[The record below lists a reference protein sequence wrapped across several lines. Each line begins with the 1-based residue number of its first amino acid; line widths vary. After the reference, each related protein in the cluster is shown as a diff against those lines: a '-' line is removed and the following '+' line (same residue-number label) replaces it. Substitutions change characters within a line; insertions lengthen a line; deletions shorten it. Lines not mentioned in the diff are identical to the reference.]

1 MVWQESGGG
10 GESEKGRDPVS
21 VEPLT
26 SPDPPDEGQDGGQ
39 TEEQP
44 LINSPPPPII
54 TSSGTPKATPKSQ
67 PRSFLHYPATPTISS
82 KNVRSIPK
90 LDSAT
95 VPIMV
100 NLDPTERI
108 SLNKG
113 KHTFEMG
120 T

>member
-10 GESEKGRDPVS
+10 GDSKKGRDPGS

-39 TEEQP
+39 TEDQP
-44 LINSPPPPII
+44 LINSPPPVI

-82 KNVRSIPK
+82 KK
-90 LDSAT
+90 LESAT
-95 VPIMV
+95 VPIMI
-100 NLDPTERI
+100 NLDPTEGI

-113 KHTFEMG
+113 KQSS
-120 T
+120 

>member
-10 GESEKGRDPVS
+10 GEDNGKVRDPAS
-21 VEPLT
+21 AEPLT
-26 SPDPPDEGQDGGQ
+26 SPDVPDEGQDGGL

-44 LINSPPPPII
+44 LINSPPTIN
-54 TSSGTPKATPKSQ
+54 TSSGGTPKATPKSQ
-67 PRSFLHYPATPTISS
+67 PRSLSHYPATPTISS
-82 KNVRSIPK
+82 RNVRSIPK

-113 KHTFEMG
+113 K
-120 T
+120 